1 LLYNNWEDYDESER
15 SFKYLNLVIFVAA
28 AAISITLFLN
38 FHPQIVQFTEESSLL
53 INIMFLPVFGIGFL
67 YGLKLAEK
75 TLKPSE
81 IRSPIKRS
89 IAKVFLFFFVI
100 GGMFSAVSFAMEG
113 GRSIPVSSILD
124 VGLFNWL
131 TEFVKSNGGTT
142 FLIISSI
149 SIMAAATK
157 RIVGLGGFA
166 NRVFTF
172 VSTFVF
178 FFMIAMSF
186 THVDPTKSEI
196 FLYTFYQAGIVGG
209 VLYQMNRFTKNLNA
223 WEDFAN
229 GYR

>member
-1 LLYNNWEDYDESER
+1 MYSNWEDDYSESGG
-15 SFKYLNLVIFVAA
+15 FKYLNLVIFVAA
-28 AAISITLFLN
+28 AALSIVLFLN
-38 FHPQIVQFTEESSLL
+38 FHPQIVQFTEQSPLI
-53 INIMFLPVFGIGFL
+53 INILFLPAFGIGFL

-113 GRSIPVSSILD
+113 GRSLPVSSLLD
-124 VGLFNWL
+124 VGLFNWVS
-131 TEFVKSNGGTT
+131 EFVKANGGTT

-186 THVDPTKSEI
+186 THADPTRSEI
-196 FLYTFYQAGIVGG
+196 YLYTFYQAGIIGG

>member
-1 LLYNNWEDYDESER
+1 MYTDWEDYSESGDG
-15 SFKYLNLVIFVAA
+15 FKYLNLIIFVS
-28 AAISITLFLN
+28 AAILSIVIFLN
-38 FHPQIVQFTEESSLL
+38 FHPQIVKFNEESPLL
-53 INIMFLPVFGIGFL
+53 INTLFVPVFGIGFL

-81 IRSPIKRS
+81 IRSPLKRS

-100 GGMFSAVSFAMEG
+100 GGMFSAVGFAMDG
-113 GRSIPVSSILD
+113 SRTMPVSSILD

-131 TEFVKSNGGTT
+131 SDFVKSNGGTT

-157 RIVGLGGFA
+157 KIVGLEGLT
-166 NRVFTF
+166 NKVFTF
-172 VSTFVF
+172 IGTFIF

-186 THVDPTKSEI
+186 THGDPTKSEI
-196 FLYTFYQAGIVGG
+196 YLYTFYQAGIVGG
-209 VLYQMNRFTKNLNA
+209 VLYQMNKFTKNLNA

-229 GYR
+229 GY

>member
-1 LLYNNWEDYDESER
+1 MYNWEEDYTESDR
-15 SFKYLNLVIFVAA
+15 RFKYLNLVIFVGAA
-28 AAISITLFLN
+28 ALSVMLFLN
-38 FHPQIVQFTEESSLL
+38 FHPQIVKFNEESPLL
-53 INIMFLPVFGIGFL
+53 INLLFLPAFGIGFL

-81 IRSPIKRS
+81 IRSPLKRS

-100 GGMFSAVSFAMEG
+100 GGMFSAVSFAIDG
-113 GRSIPVSSILD
+113 GHSLPISSILD
-124 VGLFNWL
+124 AGLFNWL

-186 THVDPTKSEI
+186 THGDPTKSEI
-196 FLYTFYQAGIVGG
+196 YLYTFYQAGIVGG
-209 VLYQMNRFTKNLNA
+209 VLYEMNRFTKNLNA